1 MSDFSKYLLF
11 KMRQFI
17 TFDLEK
23 SGNVDEKYIN
33 TFINKCYPY
42 LDKAINVLL
51 KNNNIMELS
60 DEYIYEKMMIELKKF
75 IDKEYDERIKKIN
88 FEINMNIEQSR
99 IIYNMFEY
107 DFYSLPINNLE
118 DVAIDGIIKFTCN
131 EGDITYNS
139 EYMQNP
145 KWVNV
150 CKCCNDMLLLFDEK
164 DYVVLSGISK
174 LMYGN
179 EYRFDMTIR

>member
-1 MSDFSKYLLF
+1 
-11 KMRQFI
+11 
-17 TFDLEK
+17 
-23 SGNVDEKYIN
+23 
-33 TFINKCYPY
+33 
-42 LDKAINVLL
+42 
-51 KNNNIMELS
+51 
-60 DEYIYEKMMIELKKF
+60 
-75 IDKEYDERIKKIN
+75 
-88 FEINMNIEQSR
+88 MNIEQSR